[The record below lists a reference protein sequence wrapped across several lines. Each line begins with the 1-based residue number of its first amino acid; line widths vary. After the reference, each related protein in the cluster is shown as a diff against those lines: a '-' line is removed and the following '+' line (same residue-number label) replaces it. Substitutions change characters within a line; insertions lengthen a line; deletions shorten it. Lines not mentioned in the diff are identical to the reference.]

1 MMDRCRFERRVAAPR
16 WLIALAALTLMA
28 VLDAPSAVHAQ
39 GAAPWCLN
47 GAMGYTFDCRY
58 QTMEQCLATSRGL
71 GGICTQNPRYGVRQQ
86 RRVRSY
92 REYRDGWWGW

>member
-1 MMDRCRFERRVAAPR
+1 MVDRSTGGSRGAASR
-16 WLIALAALTLMA
+16 WLIALAALVLIA
-28 VLDAPSAVHAQ
+28 ALDAQSAARAQ

-71 GGICTQNPRYGVRQQ
+71 GGICTQNPRYGVRSE

-92 REYRDGWWGW
+92 REYRDSWWGW